1 MANPSKDTRNP
12 TTGETSQ
19 QTADRM
25 AGAAGQPHPS
35 APGGPV
41 GKPAPANLHPIA
53 QGVYGSPVSQPILGK
68 AQ

>member
-12 TTGETSQ
+12 TTGETSI
-19 QTADRM
+19 QTVDRM
-25 AGAAGQPHPS
+25 AGNGGQPHPAVA
-35 APGGPV
+35 APTR
-41 GKPAPANLHPIA
+41 PAPANLHPIA